1 MNRSI
6 ALALGGLLVATAL
19 TSLPAQAGS
28 SDSTAALTVQVGDLD
43 LNHST
48 GIATLY
54 QRLQVAAKHVC
65 GPREVTG
72 SHLEARDW
80 QSCVDAAV
88 ENAVRQLDRP
98 ALTAYHQSHAG
109 RSETERS

>member
-1 MNRSI
+1 MIMNRSI

-54 QRLQVAAKHVC
+54 QRLRVAAAARLPALDDTH
-65 GPREVTG
+65 GSVTG
-72 SHLEARDW
+72 SHALAENCQFVIELGHEAK
-80 QSCVDAAV
+80 
-88 ENAVRQLDRP
+88 RQLSASDR
-98 ALTAYHQSHAG
+98 
-109 RSETERS
+109 